1 MTRRCPKCSELVPT
15 NSLTCPKCYTKMPP
29 ETVKVKDEDTARSD
43 AALNRRIAV
52 LLTIIPGFF
61 GFLGLGR
68 IYQEPKSHIGY
79 LYLILGFG
87 IFIIAGALLFVPP
100 LGIITAALKTI
111 LGVGLILVYLML
123 FVLSI
128 LDSLLNIHLLF
139 R

>member
-1 MTRRCPKCSELVPT
+1 MTRRCPKCGELVPS
-15 NSLTCPKCYTKMPP
+15 NSLTCPKCYAKMPP
-29 ETVKVKDEDTARSD
+29 ETVKVEDDNAARSD
-43 AALNRRIAV
+43 TSKKRQITV

-61 GFLGLGR
+61 GLLGLGR

-79 LYLILGFG
+79 LYLILGLG
-87 IFIIAGALLFVPP
+87 IFIIAGALLVVPP
-100 LGIITAALKTI
+100 LEIITAALKTI
-111 LGVGLILVYLML
+111 LGVCLILVYLML